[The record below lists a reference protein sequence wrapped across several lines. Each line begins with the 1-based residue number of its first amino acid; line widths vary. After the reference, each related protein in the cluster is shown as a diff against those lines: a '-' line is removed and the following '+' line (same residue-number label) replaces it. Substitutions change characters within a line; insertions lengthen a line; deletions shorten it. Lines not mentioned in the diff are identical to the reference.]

1 MQINRQTILEW
12 ASATKRAAQAAGLD
26 PMPRDASF
34 IRAALTFAALTRG
47 PRPTMQLAVDQQ
59 MRLADQ
65 LGPGGIGRDGQGT
78 VTDFD
83 RLSAIMTLAMNI
95 DDTPPSSPERARLF
109 GEALP

>member
-12 ASATKRAAQAAGLD
+12 ASAAKRAAQAAGLD

-47 PRPTMQLAVDQQ
+47 PWPTMQLAVDQQ
-59 MRLADQ
+59 TRLADQ
-65 LGPGGIGRDGQGT
+65 LGPDGQAV
-78 VTDFD
+78 VTDFN

-95 DDTPPSSPERARLF
+95 DDTPPRSPERARLF